1 MCDCLR
7 SVSLVWILASVCVCA
22 CGLIVSSV
30 GFWGDSRV
38 ARRAADEDGWM
49 NVNISFTLLSQRLGW
64 FICLRRC
71 CHLACLMCTPTLP
84 TDGSFRVPP
93 PSLISVFGK
102 CSKRAHASLPR
113 HANVHLWH
121 EWTSGFICNCIL
133 HWDKWCFS
141 KTSTEKQVQK
151 CGLTLLVAHYKWFL
165 SAGGVPSSPCHL
177 LFSPTNCLFCCFY
190 LSPSFKRALT
200 HTQLPSHFVSLCFNL
215 VKDRNRC
222 ERGSHLY
229 ALSSA
234 DQCWNPPGFLCSVCR
249 VCCLP
254 CCTYIGHDFDR
265 IRWDSRGKGRP
276 IRVARVTSLFPWEAS
291 SRQTQTRIT
300 FSWYLLPRSPEIMP
314 ILGFRIL
321 SLIQL
326 SVSVRRKNPFL
337 ES

>member
-1 MCDCLR
+1 MNVWLSPICLS
-7 SVSLVWILASVCVCA
+7 SVNTSECVCVCM
-22 CGLIVSSV
+22 
-30 GFWGDSRV
+30 WGDCVKRRV
-38 ARRAADEDGWM
+38 LGGQPGGAPCHWRGWM
-49 NVNISFTLLSQRLGW
+49 DECEHLFHAPFTATGMIHLSETLLSSRLSDVHSNPSHW
-64 FICLRRC
+64 WII
-71 CHLACLMCTPTLP
+71 PSP
-84 TDGSFRVPP
+84 PPP
-93 PSLISVFGK
+93 PSSRFLENAQKGLT
-102 CSKRAHASLPR
+102 RACR
-113 HANVHLWH
+113 GTQMCICQR

-141 KTSTEKQVQK
+141 KTSAEKQVQK

-200 HTQLPSHFVSLCFNL
+200 HTQLPSHFVSLCFNP

-291 SRQTQTRIT
+291 SR
-300 FSWYLLPRSPEIMP
+300 
-314 ILGFRIL
+314 
-321 SLIQL
+321 
-326 SVSVRRKNPFL
+326 
-337 ES
+337 